1 MATLWPDAGCVVQP
15 LSMAMALSRNAHC
28 CMGVSVGSCHSSIM
42 RGFHWAGCSVGSAG
56 LCLDRG
62 LCAYARQVGCVL
74 VQVCIYLLLQWQQK
88 PSGHTSADLAFLL
101 LAHVTM

>member
-1 MATLWPDAGCVVQP
+1 
-15 LSMAMALSRNAHC
+15 
-28 CMGVSVGSCHSSIM
+28 M
-42 RGFHWAGCSVGSAG
+42 RGFHLAACSVGSGG

-62 LCAYARQVGCVL
+62 LGAYARQVGCVL